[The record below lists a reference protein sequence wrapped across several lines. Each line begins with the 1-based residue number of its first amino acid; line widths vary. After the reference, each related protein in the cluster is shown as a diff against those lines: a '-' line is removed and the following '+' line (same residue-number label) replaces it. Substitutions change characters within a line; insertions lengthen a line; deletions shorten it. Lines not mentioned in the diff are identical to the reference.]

1 MGMQGER
8 ELEAGGWE
16 MTGRIGMVLLRGRG
30 GNDEQLIQVVEYFE
44 KALESKFYH
53 FVAMWSGMV
62 D

>member
-1 MGMQGER
+1 MQGER
-8 ELEAGGWE
+8 QLEAEGWE
-16 MTGRIGMVLLRGRG
+16 VTGRIGMVLLRGRG

-53 FVAMWSGMV
+53 LVAMWLGMV